1 MNIIQTNMDPLTF
14 TQHPAP
20 QPRHRVAGLHVI
32 QESLSRLTCAT
43 MEVPGGLL
51 WFHQDPGGS
60 EFSIQCMGSSSGRIQ
75 ESSDRVFGLTS
86 SIWNSFPPTIGISQG
101 SSASKIHM
109 FLSSYTTTRYVTI
122 HRYFTRITR
131 THTSQWCG
139 ENSPGDPFVIE
150 IQVLP
155 LARYR

>member
-1 MNIIQTNMDPLTF
+1 MNIIQTNMNPLTF

-60 EFSIQCMGSSSGRIQ
+60 EFSIQWGPVLGESKNPVIAFLASHRPSGTVSPLQ
-75 ESSDRVFGLTS
+75 LVFPRDPQHPKYAC
-86 SIWNSFPPTIGISQG
+86 FF
-101 SSASKIHM
+101 H
-109 FLSSYTTTRYVTI
+109 
-122 HRYFTRITR
+122 
-131 THTSQWCG
+131 HT
-139 ENSPGDPFVIE
+139 PRHDM
-150 IQVLP
+150 
-155 LARYR
+155 

>member
-1 MNIIQTNMDPLTF
+1 MNIIQTNMNPLTF

-60 EFSIQCMGSSSGRIQ
+60 EFSIQWGPVLG
-75 ESSDRVFGLTS
+75 ESKNPVIVHLEQ
-86 SIWNSFPPTIGISQG
+86 FPPYNWYFPGILSIQNTHVSFIIHHDTICDN
-101 SSASKIHM
+101 SSVFYTDYKYPHNGVEKIH
-109 FLSSYTTTRYVTI
+109 LEIHSS
-122 HRYFTRITR
+122 
-131 THTSQWCG
+131 
-139 ENSPGDPFVIE
+139 
-150 IQVLP
+150 
-155 LARYR
+155 